1 MTPMRTSKRPIK
13 RVYVFTVVGD
23 GLFPFDMLRYD
34 ICYPKREADSS
45 VIEKTTRRGERGPHR
60 VTLASSKAPTEE
72 RWGSFGW
79 AVESV
84 E

>member
-1 MTPMRTSKRPIK
+1 MSPRKRAIP
-13 RVYVFTVVGD
+13 RVYTFTVKGD
-23 GLFPFDMLRYD
+23 DAFPIDMLRYD
-34 ICYPKREADSS
+34 ICYPKRSEDANE
-45 VIEKTTRRGERGPHR
+45 IERSFRRDRGDHR
-60 VTLASSKAPTEE
+60 ITLVSSKAPTEE